1 LQLRRILILTN
12 VLCLLSLLVTP
23 AARANEKP
31 TIESFTTSKSELD
44 LSDSD
49 LNLVFEIVA
58 SHPSGIENKFTN
70 LTLTNGKSFSTS
82 IPLVRNDLPINFSN
96 KVVTFRGNLV
106 VPRNFNAGVYTY
118 SIEGVTSGTSKIES
132 SSSLAISKVDTGVIP
147 GPVLRSTKGAESGI
161 IIRNSGYLDLNYQT
175 LNGPAYG
182 PQSGLSYINS
192 EKYSNV
198 TAPIWKVGEVI
209 NLSDYFEL
217 AVSGVEMTVATN
229 SPKVCTANGVKL
241 KLISIGDC
249 SFSVATPRNKDYL
262 PKTVNQSQY
271 ISEARK
277 STTLFIEK
285 IPNQSVKNLPI
296 NLELPK
302 VYASGVSSVE
312 YIFPIS
318 STPEIC
324 QVAGYILKI
333 FSGGT
338 CLLTYQSLG
347 NTSFSPSAVYTQ
359 FITIEKIN
367 QTIDFDLVKRVKL
380 NNRTVQLN
388 ARSSSGGP
396 ITFTSNTKDIC
407 EVDGSILSLL
417 STGNCSINAS
427 QIGSPIYEQVQNDYE
442 IVIEKSLPIN
452 KKSKV
457 CPTKIEL
464 KIIKKANPDCP
475 KNTRTK
481 QK

>member
-1 LQLRRILILTN
+1 LQLRKILILTN
-12 VLCLLSLLVTP
+12 VFCLLSLIVTHE
-23 AARANEKP
+23 AQANERP

-49 LNLVFEIVA
+49 LNIVFEIVA
-58 SHPSGIENKFTN
+58 SHPSGIENRFTN
-70 LTLTNGKSFSTS
+70 LTLSNGRSFSTS
-82 IPLVRNDLPINFSN
+82 IPLLRTDLPVNFSN
-96 KVVTFRGNLV
+96 KVVSFRGNLV
-106 VPRNFNAGVYTY
+106 FPRNFNTGVYTY
-118 SIEGVTSGTSKIES
+118 SIEGVTSGTSNIES
-132 SSSLAISKVDTGVIP
+132 SSSLAISKVDTGVVP

-198 TAPIWKVGEVI
+198 TAPIWKVGEVV

-217 AVSGVEMTVATN
+217 AVSGVNMSVSSN
-229 SPKVCTANGVKL
+229 SPKVCTSDGVKL

-249 SFSVATPRNKDYL
+249 SFSVATPRTKDYL
-262 PKTVNQSQY
+262 PRVINQSQAV
-271 ISEARK
+271 SEARK
-277 STTLFIEK
+277 TTSIFIQN
-285 IPNQSVKNLPI
+285 IPNQSAINLPI

-312 YIFPIS
+312 YILPIS

-359 FITIEKIN
+359 VITIEKIN

-396 ITFTSNTKDIC
+396 VTFISNTKDIC
-407 EVDGSILSLL
+407 EVDGSILKLL
-417 STGNCSINAS
+417 SPGNCSINAL
-427 QIGSPIYEQVQNDYE
+427 QIGSTIYEPVKIE
-442 IVIEKSLPIN
+442 AELVIEKPIPVI
-452 KKSKV
+452 KKSRTCLNKSGS
-457 CPTKIEL
+457 K
-464 KIIKKANPDCP
+464 KIIIASSKCP
-475 KNTRTK
+475 KNYRSN
-481 QK
+481 